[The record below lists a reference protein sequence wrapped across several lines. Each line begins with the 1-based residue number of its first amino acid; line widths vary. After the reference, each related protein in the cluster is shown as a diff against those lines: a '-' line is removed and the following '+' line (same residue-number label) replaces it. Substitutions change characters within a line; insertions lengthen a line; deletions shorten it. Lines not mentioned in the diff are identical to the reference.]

1 MILAIDIGNTNV
13 TVGGIDDEKIHFLAR
28 LATIRDKTEDEYAIN
43 LKDIFEIHQFSPR
56 NIEGAIVSSSVPQLE
71 STFSQAIKLLTGRSP
86 LIVGPGIKSG
96 LNIRID
102 NPAQLGADL
111 AVGAVAALEA
121 YELPLIIFDLGTAT
135 TVSVIDRK
143 RSFLGGLIFPGV
155 LVALDALSSKTSQ
168 LPRVAVEAPKSVIG
182 TNTIESMKSGAIF
195 GNASMVDG
203 IIERI
208 EEELGE
214 KATIVATGGIAHRI
228 VPHCRRKDIIL
239 DDDLLIKGLLTIY
252 RKNSGQHQ

>member
-1 MILAIDIGNTNV
+1 M
-13 TVGGIDDEKIHFLAR
+13 
-28 LATIRDKTEDEYAIN
+28 
-43 LKDIFEIHQFSPR
+43 
-56 NIEGAIVSSSVPQLE
+56 
-71 STFSQAIKLLTGRSP
+71 
-86 LIVGPGIKSG
+86 
-96 LNIRID
+96 
-102 NPAQLGADL
+102 
-111 AVGAVAALEA
+111 
-121 YELPLIIFDLGTAT
+121 
-135 TVSVIDRK
+135 
-143 RSFLGGLIFPGV
+143 